1 MRGDL
6 QWGREY
12 RASSDLRWGAIC
24 DERRRRRA
32 SCERHDC
39 GFGLLCIGVWFA
51 LYWVWGLVC
60 SVLGFGVCSALYWGL
75 VCWFDFWFSDLLI
88 ALYWG
93 FFFFFFFL
101 ENMWVCYLSNLL
113 GLLRAW
119 LCLCYKLLIF
129 TKFSSNFFWGF
140 FFFFLLESRTN
151 NFFFLIWGC
160 S

>member
-6 QWGREY
+6 RWGREY
-12 RASSDLRWGAIC
+12 QAPSDLRWGAIC
-24 DERRRRRA
+24 NERRRRWA
-32 SCERHDC
+32 SYERHDC

-75 VCWFDFWFSDLLI
+75 VCGFDFWFSDLLI

-93 FFFFFFFL
+93 FFFFFWRICGFATTVIC
-101 ENMWVCYLSNLL
+101 WACCGL
-113 GLLRAW
+113 GSVSV
-119 LCLCYKLLIF
+119 
-129 TKFSSNFFWGF
+129 TNFFFFQILVQIFFWV

-151 NFFFLIWGC
+151 NFFFFLIWGC